1 MSMLLKIIAGLMAAA
16 SALAIVLIILGM
28 RPADGAGSVIG
39 SAFEALISALV
50 FAAIAKLLDD
60 TAASRRQLDHIQ
72 TQVDEIRWER
82 RRTPGQP

>member
-1 MSMLLKIIAGLMAAA
+1 MSMLLKIVAGLMAAV
-16 SALAIVLIILGM
+16 SVLAIVLIILGM
-28 RPADGAGSVIG
+28 RPADGAGGVIG

-60 TAASRRQLDHIQ
+60 TAASRKQLDHIQ

-82 RRTPGQP
+82 KRTSGQP